1 MITAVVAISGI
12 LSLVVFSVGSL
23 CLMYIAGF
31 TDLHDKVREWIM
43 HKILW

>member
-1 MITAVVAISGI
+1 MITAIVTISGI

-23 CLMYIAGF
+23 CLMYIVGF
-31 TDLHDKVREWIM
+31 TDLCDRVREWIM